1 LSNSTNDIPGNFASS
16 PSNYVSIDSSSYA
29 PSATLLQVVHETRY
43 DYAASVSL
51 SQQKLHL
58 TPRETEFQSYRSHYI
73 TVLPTP
79 IELNPSLDY
88 FGNACHYLSI
98 TEIHQQFVVRA
109 ESVVLLQAR
118 ALPSFSMDWSEVVTQ
133 LKYKGQAIS
142 KQELLATQFLFAS
155 PHVVLSQELR
165 DYASTSFVS
174 GRTVVEAALDLT
186 QRIYADFKFDPK
198 ATDISTPIQQVLKM
212 RRGVCQDFAHLMIGC
227 LRSLGLAARY
237 VSGYIL
243 TNPPPGTPRLI
254 GADASHAWVSV
265 YCPLAGW
272 IDFDPTNRCV
282 VDRDHI
288 TLAWGRDFS
297 DISLL
302 RGVMLGSGDQVLKVA
317 VTVSPISDT
326 V

>member
-1 LSNSTNDIPGNFASS
+1 MSNS
-16 PSNYVSIDSSSYA
+16 
-29 PSATLLQVVHETRY
+29 TLLQVVHETRY

-79 IELNPSLDY
+79 IELIPSLDY

-109 ESVVLLQAR
+109 ESIVLLQAR
-118 ALPSFSMDWSEVVTQ
+118 ALPLFSMGWTEVVTQ
-133 LKYKGQAIS
+133 LKHTGQALS
-142 KQELLATQFLFAS
+142 KQALLATQFLYAS

-165 DYASTSFVS
+165 DYASTSFIG

-186 QRIYADFKFDPK
+186 QRIYADFKFDSS
-198 ATDISTPIQQVLKM
+198 ATDIFTPINQVLKM

-227 LRSLGLAARY
+227 LRSLGLSARY

-288 TLAWGRDFS
+288 TLAWGRDFG

-317 VTVSPISDT
+317 VTVSPITDT

>member
-1 LSNSTNDIPGNFASS
+1 MNNTSNSVI
-16 PSNYVSIDSSSYA
+16 
-29 PSATLLQVVHETRY
+29 LKVVHETLY
-43 DYAASVSL
+43 DYAAPVSL

-58 TPRETEFQSYRSHYI
+58 TPRKTQFQEYQSHCI
-73 TVLPTP
+73 AVLPKP
-79 IELNPSLDY
+79 IELVTSADF
-88 FGNACHYLSI
+88 FGNSCYYLSI
-98 TEIHQQFVVRA
+98 TEIHQQFLVQA
-109 ESVVLLQAR
+109 ESIVLLYPRPIPNA
-118 ALPSFSMDWSEVVTQ
+118 SMCWTEVASSLV
-133 LKYKGQAIS
+133 YSGQVIS
-142 KQELLATQFLFAS
+142 DEQLLATRFLYAS
-155 PHVVLSQELR
+155 PHVELSQALR
-165 DYASTSFVS
+165 DYASAPFLA
-174 GRTVVEAALDLT
+174 GRTVFEASLDLT
-186 QRIYADFKFDPK
+186 KRIHADFKFDST
-198 ATDISTPIQQVLKM
+198 ATDISTPIHQVLAT

-243 TNPPPGTPRLI
+243 TNPPPGKPRLI

-272 IDFDPTNRCV
+272 IDFDPTNQCV

-297 DISLL
+297 DITLI

-317 VTVSPISDT
+317 VTVSPITDT